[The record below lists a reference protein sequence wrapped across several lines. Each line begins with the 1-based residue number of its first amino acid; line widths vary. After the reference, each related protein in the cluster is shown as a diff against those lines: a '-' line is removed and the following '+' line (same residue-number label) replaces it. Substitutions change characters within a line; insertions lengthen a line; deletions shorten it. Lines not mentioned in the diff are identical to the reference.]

1 MQLFRSVPAGNGY
14 MRVFAPGEA
23 GLAELGLDVARLVPG
38 QRHAGESG
46 SREIAA
52 VILSGV
58 VDVTVNT
65 QRFPNLG
72 SRKDV
77 FSGKAT
83 AVYIP
88 AGASFT
94 LEVTGGEPAEIALCS
109 APGGEPGA
117 LAPYVVAA
125 DQVVVNHRG
134 SGSFRRQVHD
144 IIDHSRPAHRLVV
157 GETFNEPG
165 MWSSYPPHKHDVDQ
179 PPVEYKMEEIYLF
192 KVDPPQG
199 FGIQALYSKD
209 PARPLNEAHIVRSGD
224 AVALP
229 FGYHPVVAAPGY
241 RLYYLWFLSG
251 SSRVLVP
258 HDDPDHAWVKNL

>member
-1 MQLFRSVPAGNGY
+1 MQLFRSVPPGAGCT
-14 MRVFAPGEA
+14 RVFAPGEA
-23 GLAELGLDVARLVPG
+23 GLAQLGLEVVRLGPG
-38 QRHAGESG
+38 ERHAGESRD
-46 SREIAA
+46 REIAA

-58 VDVTVNT
+58 VNASVSG
-65 QRFPNLG
+65 QRFEGLG
-72 SRKDV
+72 TRADV
-77 FSGKAT
+77 FAGKAT

-88 AGASFT
+88 AGVSFA
-94 LEVTGGEPAEIALCS
+94 LEAAGDGPAEIALCS

-117 LAPYVVAA
+117 FSPYVVTP
-125 DQVVVNHRG
+125 DQVIVHHRG
-134 SGSFRRQVHD
+134 KGNFRRQVHD
-144 IIDHSRPAHRLVV
+144 IIDHNRPAHRLVV

-199 FGIQALYSKD
+199 FGVQALYSKD
-209 PARPLNEAHIVRSGD
+209 PTRPLNEAHIVRPDD

-229 FGYHPVVAAPGY
+229 YGYHPVAAAPGY

-251 SSRVLVP
+251 SNRTLVP
-258 HDDPDHAWVKNL
+258 HDDPVHAWVKDL